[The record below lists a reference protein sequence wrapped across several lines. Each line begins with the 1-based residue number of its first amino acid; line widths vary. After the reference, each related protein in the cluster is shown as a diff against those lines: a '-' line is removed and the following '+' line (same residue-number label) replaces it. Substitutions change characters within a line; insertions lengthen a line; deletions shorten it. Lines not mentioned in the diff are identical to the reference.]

1 MKFPADRSLATLLI
15 LAFAGVSI
23 GLATPSF
30 GQSEEPAPP
39 EEPSERPWYELEEE
53 DKDSDSDDKE
63 SAKEEAPP
71 EAPPAPGRW

>member
-23 GLATPSF
+23 GLASPSF

-39 EEPSERPWYELEEE
+39 EEKAPSDDLQSLLQELESIQESSEPTETKSEE
-53 DKDSDSDDKE
+53 E
-63 SAKEEAPP
+63 ST
-71 EAPPAPGRW
+71 